1 MTSEITPV
9 ISMRLYVRN
18 KHMFDKELLSNVI
31 KKIDSDEFNFT
42 QDEAMAIY
50 GLLRNQYIYTTGHD
64 LL

>member
-1 MTSEITPV
+1 MISEITPKV
-9 ISMRLYVRN
+9 TIRLYVRN
-18 KHMFDKELLSNVI
+18 IHMFNKELLSNVI

-42 QDEAMAIY
+42 PDEKIALY

>member
-9 ISMRLYVRN
+9 IAMRMYVRN

-42 QDEAMAIY
+42 QDETMAIY
-50 GLLRNQYIYTTGHD
+50 GLLRNQYIHIAGHD